1 MRKRLEQVLSGMPC
15 DNLDDPREVAQNE
28 MFAEQANMELA
39 EWAATVF
46 SGLPHRLGL
55 AGYLRDCRQSAQ
67 AAR

>member
-1 MRKRLEQVLSGMPC
+1 MRKRLEQVLSAMPC

-28 MFAEQANMELA
+28 MFAEEANMELA
-39 EWAATVF
+39 EWGATV
-46 SGLPHRLGL
+46 GL